1 MGAGGDQ
8 IAPQPVAPLAQG
20 DVVAPQGGTSGGLH
34 PGHAAPHHQHGFLP
48 GGGGEGK
55 GSLPGGLG
63 IHRAPGPAAHF
74 QGANAPLVAA
84 DTGADVL
91 RPPRGHLL
99 GVGRVGQGGPA
110 QHHRVQLPLGNGL
123 GGQIGVVHAAA
134 AENGDFHHLLHRRR
148 QGNHPPFL
156 HIAGGR
162 RIIKGIILPKV
173 HTQAVIAVGLQPA
186 GNLQPL
192 LQGPPHFLFPV
203 KGGLVIALDVGLQR
217 QAHGDHKIR
226 AAGGLDPLHNLP
238 GTAEAVLQRPAVF
251 VRPVVH
257 KGQGK
262 LVQQIPPVHGVDLN
276 PREPALAEE
285 NRRGNHLIDLLLD
298 LLPGQGRSPPG
309 GIVVIG
315 NLRGTEASQGVA
327 AISHGNLGQHLG
339 AIGVQPLQQLHRRPL
354 KGLGGLQ
361 RLLAVQGMDRVHQ
374 GVRVKGPGK

>member
-1 MGAGGDQ
+1 M
-8 IAPQPVAPLAQG
+8 
-20 DVVAPQGGTSGGLH
+20 
-34 PGHAAPHHQHGFLP
+34 
-48 GGGGEGK
+48 
-55 GSLPGGLG
+55 
-63 IHRAPGPAAHF
+63 
-74 QGANAPLVAA
+74 
-84 DTGADVL
+84 
-91 RPPRGHLL
+91 
-99 GVGRVGQGGPA
+99 
-110 QHHRVQLPLGNGL
+110 
-123 GGQIGVVHAAA
+123 
-134 AENGDFHHLLHRRR
+134 
-148 QGNHPPFL
+148 
-156 HIAGGR
+156 
-162 RIIKGIILPKV
+162 
-173 HTQAVIAVGLQPA
+173 
-186 GNLQPL
+186 
-192 LQGPPHFLFPV
+192 